1 MKNIFPNYNQIIT
14 TRKERASMLRI
25 EISNK
30 DMNDE
35 KANKLISIIS
45 AIANSESLEVV
56 IIEE

>member
-1 MKNIFPNYNQIIT
+1 MKNIFPNLNQIIT
-14 TRKERASMLRI
+14 TRKGRVSMLRI
-25 EISNK
+25 EIPNK

-45 AIANSESLEVV
+45 AIANSETLEVV

>member
-1 MKNIFPNYNQIIT
+1 
-14 TRKERASMLRI
+14 MLRI

-30 DMNDE
+30 ELNNE

-45 AIANSESLEVV
+45 AIANSEALEVV

>member
-1 MKNIFPNYNQIIT
+1 
-14 TRKERASMLRI
+14 MLRI

-45 AIANSESLEVV
+45 AIASSETLEVV

>member
-1 MKNIFPNYNQIIT
+1 
-14 TRKERASMLRI
+14 MLRI

-45 AIANSESLEVV
+45 AIANSETLEVV
-56 IIEE
+56 IVEE

>member
-1 MKNIFPNYNQIIT
+1 
-14 TRKERASMLRI
+14 
-25 EISNK
+25 
-30 DMNDE
+30 MNDE

>member
-1 MKNIFPNYNQIIT
+1 
-14 TRKERASMLRI
+14 MLRI